1 MKPKKQ
7 EMSEENKEKRGRKS
21 GGLIQIEQLSELEA
35 HAEHIVGKFNENK
48 QLPWGS

>member
-21 GGLIQIEQLSELEA
+21 GGLIQMSELEA